1 MHDARFGDGVT
12 LPYLD
17 DGGQCNAI
25 QRRWLLPPAGVAKTR
40 IMGKVAGA
48 VFGAHCC
55 GGGDILA
62 VAEGEINAVS
72 VWQGT
77 NIDAVAIG
85 SQYMA
90 RNAATLSA
98 LDAVT
103 SRYKRIIIWL
113 DDAAIVAA
121 LAARYSTPIAISS
134 NQAGA
139 VVAGKIDANDML
151 VGGYLREFL
160 AHYLA

>member
-1 MHDARFGDGVT
+1 MHDARFGDAVV

-17 DGGQCNAI
+17 DGQCNAM

-121 LAARYSTPIAISS
+121 LAARYRTTNAISS

-139 VVAGKIDANDML
+139 VVAGKKIDANDML

-160 AHYLA
+160 ARFI